1 MATRKLTL
9 EISESLFEQLEHIA
23 ELTEESIE
31 TIAIRIIAR
40 RVPSLAREAHELNE
54 KLAQITP
61 DQLHG
66 EIGLEE
72 AVGGEVY

>member
-9 EISESLFEQLEHIA
+9 EISESLFEQLEGIA

-31 TIAIRIIAR
+31 SIAIRIIAR
-40 RVPSLAREAHELNE
+40 RVPSLANEVQELDE

-61 DQLHG
+61 DRLHG

-72 AVGGEVY
+72 AVIGEVY

>member
-1 MATRKLTL
+1 MATPKLTL
-9 EISESLFEQLEHIA
+9 EISESLFEQLEGIA
-23 ELTEESIE
+23 ELTEESME

-40 RVPSLAREAHELNE
+40 RVPLLAREAQELNE
-54 KLAQITP
+54 KLTHITP

-72 AVGGEVY
+72 AVVGEVY

>member
-9 EISESLFEQLEHIA
+9 EISESLFEQLEGIA
-23 ELTEESIE
+23 ELTEETIE

-40 RVPSLAREAHELNE
+40 RVPSLAKEVQELDE

-72 AVGGEVY
+72 AVAGEVY